1 MGSLGSWKLT
11 AKDNIILVSHIV
23 GESWLE
29 VCGPKYKRI
38 RMSAFTKTGIALTI
52 TGSNDNTVI
61 CEGMRF
67 PVELVPAGQA
77 FTDKEYL
84 AQAWSLDDKFYEKK
98 VVAAAALG
106 AGPAHV
112 AIEDK
117 PEDAEVES
125 ELEIEEDE
133 QGLNS
138 SDEDEQ
144 GEDSS
149 SSLSLDG
156 EIVEVL
162 DDGLMLA
169 DLVLGGLPVN
179 SEEDE
184 LFG

>member
-1 MGSLGSWKLT
+1 
-11 AKDNIILVSHIV
+11 
-23 GESWLE
+23 
-29 VCGPKYKRI
+29 
-38 RMSAFTKTGIALTI
+38 MSAFTKTGIALTN

-67 PVELVPAGQA
+67 PVDLVPAGQA

-106 AGPAHV
+106 AGPAHA
-112 AIEDK
+112 AIKEK
-117 PEDAEVES
+117 PEDAELES
-125 ELEIEEDE
+125 EVEIEEDEQGLNSSDEDE

-162 DDGLMLA
+162 DDGLM
-169 DLVLGGLPVN
+169 
-179 SEEDE
+179 
-184 LFG
+184 

>member
-1 MGSLGSWKLT
+1 MALLKTVIKSKFEVYMEQKSITVPDAYNWDLWEAEKLT
-11 AKDNIILVSHIV
+11 AKDKRILVSHIV

-67 PVELVPAGQA
+67 PVDLVPAGQA

-106 AGPAHV
+106 AGPAHA

-117 PEDAEVES
+117 PEDAELES
-125 ELEIEEDE
+125 ELEI
-133 QGLNS
+133 
-138 SDEDEQ
+138 
-144 GEDSS
+144 
-149 SSLSLDG
+149 
-156 EIVEVL
+156 
-162 DDGLMLA
+162 
-169 DLVLGGLPVN
+169 
-179 SEEDE
+179 
-184 LFG
+184 